1 MQQKKVK
8 YVKWWKKWYIR
19 DYLKFDFK
27 HRTLKN
33 GLAALEEINKIERL
47 KEQVKNSDYL
57 ILNSENEAIEYEK
70 KKHIASYCSIRINI
84 RNITYTN

>member
-8 YVKWWKKWYIR
+8 YVKWWKKWCIR
-19 DYLKFDFK
+19 DYLKLDFK
-27 HRTLKN
+27 HGTLKN

-70 KKHIASYCSIRINI
+70 KHIASYCSIRIKI

>member
-33 GLAALEEINKIERL
+33 GLTALEEINKIERL

-57 ILNSENEAIEYEK
+57 ILNSENEGIEYEK
-70 KKHIASYCSIRINI
+70 KTYCIIL
-84 RNITYTN
+84 

>member
-27 HRTLKN
+27 HRALKN

-57 ILNSENEAIEYEK
+57 ILNRENEAIEYEK
-70 KKHIASYCSIRINI
+70 KTYCVIL
-84 RNITYTN
+84 